1 MSSAKSLGED
11 DTVVRKFWETPELVE
26 KLLPYLDLDSTKHL
40 AESHKLTRKLLK
52 KDLTWNK
59 LVQRFLP
66 GKERIE
72 FLVDQSFGSPF
83 PFEDDPLLASESPR
97 ARILGEL
104 LTLINGDSSMAWLSL
119 VICHL

>member
-40 AESHKLTRKLLK
+40 AESHKLTRKLL
-52 KDLTWNK
+52 TWNK
-59 LVQRFLP
+59 LFQRFLP
-66 GKERIE
+66 AEERVK

-83 PFEDDPLLASESPR
+83 PYEDDPLLASESPK